1 VTYSTL
7 QLCSGRAGF
16 EAIPR
21 PKLRLDLPAITARL
35 RQQGIAVVDA
45 RVMLLIRLEHEVTLS
60 QDGRVL
66 IKCPDPS
73 EASRVFARLV
83 SLAGLPAGE
92 PEAEPPTRLPA
103 RLIPR

>member
-1 VTYSTL
+1 MTYSTL
-7 QLCSGRAGF
+7 KLCSGRAGF

-21 PKLRLDLPAITARL
+21 PKLKLDLRAVAARL
-35 RQQGIAVVDA
+35 RQEGIPVVDA
-45 RVMLLIRLEHEVTLS
+45 RVMLLVRLEHEVTLS

-73 EASRVFARLV
+73 EAGRLFDRLV
-83 SLAGLPAGE
+83 SLAGLPSGE
-92 PEAEPPTRLPA
+92 PEAEPAVRLPA

>member
-1 VTYSTL
+1 MTYSTL
-7 QLCSGRAGF
+7 KLCSGRAGF

-21 PKLRLDLPAITARL
+21 PKLHLDLRAVTARL
-35 RQQGIAVVDA
+35 RHEGIPVVDA

-73 EASRVFARLV
+73 EAGRVFARLV
-83 SLAGLPAGE
+83 SLAGLPAGD
-92 PEAEPPTRLPA
+92 PEAEPPSRLPA